1 MHKKIRYI
9 LNYFGIKNQL
19 KKFNEEVFELNET
32 VIRFLNKGAIEYVIE
47 NISHTVAGLLNIEP
61 TDYKKNIKEEL
72 ADVYLML
79 KQIQLYFD
87 ISEEELQK
95 NVEYKVNRTINR
107 IEKAEKENKD
117 EKEWSNS

>member
-61 TDYKKNIKEEL
+61 TDYKKI
-72 ADVYLML
+72 
-79 KQIQLYFD
+79 
-87 ISEEELQK
+87 
-95 NVEYKVNRTINR
+95 
-107 IEKAEKENKD
+107 
-117 EKEWSNS
+117 

>member
-32 VIRFLNKGAIEYVIE
+32 VIRFLNKGAIEYAIE
-47 NISHTVAGLLNIEP
+47 NVSHIVAGLLNIEP

-72 ADVYLML
+72 ADVHLML
-79 KQIQLYFD
+79 KQIQLHFN

-95 NVEYKVNRTINR
+95 DIGYKVNRTINI
-107 IEKAEKENKD
+107 IETVEKGKI
-117 EKEWSNS
+117 K

>member
-1 MHKKIRYI
+1 MHKRIRYI

-32 VIRFLNKGAIEYVIE
+32 VIKYLNKGAIEFALE
-47 NISHTVAGLLNIEP
+47 NIIYTVASLLNIEH

-79 KQIQLYFD
+79 KQIQLHFN

-95 NVEYKVNRTINR
+95 NISYKVNRTIKR
-107 IEKAEKENKD
+107 IEKLEKENKN
-117 EKEWSNS
+117 EKE

>member
-9 LNYFGIKNQL
+9 LNYFGIKKQL

-32 VIRFLNKGAIEYVIE
+32 VIRFLNKGGIESAIE
-47 NISHTVAGLLNIEP
+47 NISHTIAGLLNIEP

-79 KQIQLYFD
+79 KQIQLHFN

-95 NVEYKVNRTINR
+95 NISYKVSRTINR
-107 IEKAEKENKD
+107 IEKLEKENKN
-117 EKEWSNS
+117 EKK

>member
-9 LNYFGIKNQL
+9 LNYFGIKKQL
-19 KKFNEEVFELNET
+19 KKFNEEVFELNEA
-32 VIRFLNKGAIEYVIE
+32 VIKYINQGAIETVCE
-47 NISHTVAGLLNIEP
+47 NISYVRAHLLNVEH

-79 KQIQLYFD
+79 KQIQLHFN

-95 NVEYKVNRTINR
+95 NISYKVSRTINR
-107 IEKAEKENKD
+107 IEKLEKENKN
-117 EKEWSNS
+117 EKE

>member
-19 KKFNEEVFELNET
+19 KKINEEVFELNEAA
-32 VIRFLNKGAIEYVIE
+32 IEYINKGAIETVCE
-47 NISHTVAGLLNIEP
+47 NISYVMANLLNVEH

-95 NVEYKVNRTINR
+95 NIEYKVNRTIKR
-107 IEKAEKENKD
+107 IEKEEKENKNE
-117 EKEWSNS
+117 EK

>member
-19 KKFNEEVFELNET
+19 RKFNEEVFELNEA
-32 VIRFLNKGAIEYVIE
+32 VIKYINKCAIETVCE
-47 NISHTVAGLLNIEP
+47 NISYVMADLLNIEH
-61 TDYKKNIKEEL
+61 TDYKKYIKEEL

-79 KQIQLYFD
+79 KQIQLHFN

-95 NVEYKVNRTINR
+95 DIGYKVNRTINI
-107 IEKAEKENKD
+107 IETVEKGKI
-117 EKEWSNS
+117 K

>member
-1 MHKKIRYI
+1 MNKKIRYI
-9 LNYFGIKNQL
+9 LNYFGIKKQL

-32 VIRFLNKGAIEYVIE
+32 VIRFLNKGAIESAIE
-47 NISHTVAGLLNIEP
+47 NVSHTVAGLLNIEP

-79 KQIQLYFD
+79 KQIQLHFN

-95 NVEYKVNRTINR
+95 NISYKVSRTINR
-107 IEKAEKENKD
+107 IEKLEKENKN
-117 EKEWSNS
+117 EKE

>member
-19 KKFNEEVFELNET
+19 KKFNEEVYELNEA
-32 VIRFLNKGAIEYVIE
+32 VIKYTNKGAIETACE
-47 NISHTVAGLLNIEP
+47 NISYVMANLLNVKP
-61 TDYKKNIKEEL
+61 TDYKFYIKEEL
-72 ADVYLML
+72 ADVYLIL

-95 NVEYKVNRTINR
+95 NVKYKVNRTINR

-117 EKEWSNS
+117 EKE